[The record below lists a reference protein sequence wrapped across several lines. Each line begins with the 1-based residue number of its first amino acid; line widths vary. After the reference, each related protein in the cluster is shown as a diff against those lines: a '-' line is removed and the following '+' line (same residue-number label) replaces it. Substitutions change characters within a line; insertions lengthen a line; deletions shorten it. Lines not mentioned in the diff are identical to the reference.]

1 MFIGHFGLGMGLKK
15 ATPAVSLGTLFIAVQ
30 LLDLIWPTLLLLH
43 VETVIIHPEL
53 GGNRVLEFNSYP
65 YTHSLLGAVCWSL
78 LFGGLYFLVK
88 KNRRNAII
96 LGAAVFS
103 HWALDFIVHFHDL
116 PLLPGNSIRVGLGL
130 WGAVWVE
137 NIIEA
142 ALFIGGI
149 MLYLRTVQ
157 FKNVLGKILFAVL
170 IVLFILVQLSGF
182 YGPAPANVEALAWSA
197 QFQWLFVGLAYWV
210 NRNTIRK
217 EKFKTA

>member
-15 ATPAVSLGTLFIAVQ
+15 ATPDVSLGTLFIAVQ

>member
-78 LFGGLYFLVK
+78 LFGGIYYLVK
-88 KNRRNAII
+88 KNRRNAFI

-103 HWALDFIVHFHDL
+103 HWALDFIVHFQDL
-116 PLLPGNSIRVGLGL
+116 PLLPGNSLKVGLGL
-130 WGAVWVE
+130 WGSVWVE

-142 ALFIGGI
+142 AMFAGGI
-149 MLYLRTVQ
+149 ILYLRTVQ
-157 FKNVLGKILFAVL
+157 FRNVLGKILFAVL
-170 IVLFILVQLSGF
+170 IVLLILVQLSSF
-182 YGPAPANVEALAWSA
+182 YGPAPANIEALAWSA
-197 QFQWLFVGLAYWV
+197 QFQWLFVLLAYWV
-210 NRNTIRK
+210 DRNTVG
-217 EKFKTA
+217 EGKFKKA